1 MPQRPSQR
9 IVLERC
15 LNRFVLDVGSQLSQG
30 AGRGNTQILDAFRN
44 PISLRRIDR
53 LSVKPAQ
60 SLDPPDS
67 PNAIR
72 IGIDMAESAER
83 QIRSGAAKVV
93 ELTTDCLRENVER
106 IATVEGKDLGTGD
119 R

>member
-9 IVLERC
+9 VMLERC
-15 LNRFVLDVGSQLSQG
+15 LNRFVLHVGSQLSQG
-30 AGRGNTQILDAFRN
+30 TGRRNTQIVDACRN
-44 PISLRRIDR
+44 PISLRRTDR
-53 LSVKPAQ
+53 LAVKAAQ

-67 PNAIR
+67 PNTIR
-72 IGIDMAESAER
+72 IGIDMAERAER

-93 ELTTDCLRENVER
+93 ELTTDCLRENAER
-106 IATVEGKDLGTGD
+106 IATVEGKDPRT